1 MQTSRPE
8 SRPAGG
14 RLTRLHLP
22 WRHRPRHL
30 TQAAGAALARGS
42 QGALNAPAQRRPP
55 PTSAMPGAVSTGRPG
70 DAHSDR
76 GRSVSGYGRRVLG
89 GDHDANR
96 TDTEVSRPEAVQI
109 CELQ

>member
-1 MQTSRPE
+1 
-8 SRPAGG
+8 
-14 RLTRLHLP
+14 
-22 WRHRPRHL
+22 
-30 TQAAGAALARGS
+30 
-42 QGALNAPAQRRPP
+42 
-55 PTSAMPGAVSTGRPG
+55 MPGAVSTGRPG